1 MVCFF
6 FFFLYGKGTQCIW
19 QCRGRSYSLPANTRR
34 VSYTVLCNMHAT
46 CLITSRVR
54 QAYYPIDLIHVY
66 ISLHRQI
73 VNDQTFSSTAV
84 T

>member
-1 MVCFF
+1 
-6 FFFLYGKGTQCIW
+6 TQCIW
-19 QCRGRSYSLPANTRR
+19 QCMGVCSCWITASVTPQRSYSLPANTRR

-54 QAYYPIDLIHVY
+54 QAYYPIGLIHVY